1 MLFVLDVLVSLLG
14 AYSALLRLVFMKR
27 GQTWT
32 TNQPSANAMST
43 IPLDLAETDF
53 TRYTLENENI
63 DTQKILINNS
73 WKKILFQT
81 NPLF

>member
-1 MLFVLDVLVSLLG
+1 MFFSLDVLVSLLG
-14 AYSALLRLVFMKR
+14 TYSAA
-27 GQTWT
+27 

-63 DTQKILINNS
+63 DTQKNHNY
-73 WKKILFQT
+73 
-81 NPLF
+81 